1 MANIISK
8 MIKRAQNVSKKEFLE
23 DGKWDLMNYDISV
36 SESSSYGTSSVSRA
50 MSTKDWLNQYNE
62 NPRLSGINK
71 VVMDNG
77 VANFGL
83 YSDKDGA
90 TRKVVGHPL
99 EISLREHTV
108 PMIFGLWTA
117 LRYMTGV
124 VYICYDKQDGIP
136 SDFKLFTT
144 QHIASQTDTTMTF
157 TVGKGTVTYPKKQ
170 IIVDLDIN
178 ISDPYAKGFGRATS
192 IVESIEMDTMITR
205 YLKAFYTNS
214 AQPSMIVIP
223 QPSSDI
229 ELPDADDLKRLA
241 ADFSRYHKGIDNS
254 HKTAFLSF
262 PAKVEAIPNNHQ
274 EMELLE
280 TRKALR
286 DEALQHIGIP
296 PEIVGIVEN
305 SNKATVIAAEH
316 IYAKQVRQPTLHH
329 FEDIINSRILP
340 LYGDDGG
347 LGIYFKFDDILP
359 DDREEMRKDAK
370 EGREAGT
377 ITIDEHR
384 AMLQLPPLENGRGK
398 VLIGTTTEHDAEPVE
413 VSNPSVSMEEIDF
426 TPLGEKSK
434 YKNFYGTE
442 KINPNTFIEID
453 LVEEEEQDAKD

>member
-1 MANIISK
+1 MASIIK
-8 MIKRAQNVSKKEFLE
+8 KYIKKNLPKSQKSALEGGSWDTSYEVS
-23 DGKWDLMNYDISV
+23 IS
-36 SESSSYGTSSVSRA
+36 ETGNYGTSNTAAA
-50 MSTKDWLNQYNE
+50 MSTQEWLRQYNE
-62 NPRLSGINK
+62 NPRLSGLNK

-83 YSDKDGA
+83 YSDKDGV
-90 TRKVVGHPL
+90 TRRVVGHPL
-99 EISLREHTV
+99 EKSFKDHTV

-124 VYICYDKQDGIP
+124 VYICYDIEDGIP
-136 SDFKLFTT
+136 SEFKLFTT
-144 QHIASQTDTTMTF
+144 QHVQSSTQMNMTF
-157 TVGKGTVTYPKKQ
+157 KVGSSTVTYPKTQ

-178 ISDPYAKGFGRATS
+178 IADPYAKGFGRATS
-192 IVESIEMDTMITR
+192 ILESIEMDTMITR

-214 AQPSMIVIP
+214 AQPSMIVVP
-223 QPSSDI
+223 KPSAEV
-229 ELPDADDLKRLA
+229 ELPDEEDLKRLA
-241 ADFSRYHKGIDNS
+241 ADFSRYHKGIGNS

-262 PAKVEAIPNNHQ
+262 PATIEAIPNNHQ

-340 LYGDDGG
+340 LYGDDG
-347 LGIYFKFDDILP
+347 LGTYFKFDDILP

-384 AMLQLPPLENGRGK
+384 AMLQLPPLADGK
-398 VLIGTTTEHDAEPVE
+398 GKYLIGETPEGEAGPVE
-413 VSNPSVSMEEIDF
+413 ASNQNIYLEEIDYS
-426 TPLGEKSK
+426 PIGEKTK
-434 YKNFYGTE
+434 YKSFYGSGEIRPSTYIELDLGTE
-442 KINPNTFIEID
+442 EDK
-453 LVEEEEQDAKD
+453 DA